1 MDISTPTR
9 HVIPARE
16 CRVVL
21 LRAGQ
26 RVDVVDLEGG
36 QVGDVF
42 AFAADDPR
50 EHHSASHTRAHVHRL
65 FPAVG
70 EEFVTSK
77 RRPILALRA
86 DTSPG
91 RHDMLVAAC
100 DDQRYEA
107 LGSPGH
113 PSCARS
119 LRSALTGLGLETGVV
134 PQPINVFMD
143 VPVDDG
149 GDLAWLPAS
158 TTAGDLIAFEA
169 LMDCYLA
176 VSACPQDLTQINNSR
191 PTSLAL
197 DIHVPTT
204 LQETLR

>member
-1 MDISTPTR
+1 M
-9 HVIPARE
+9 IPARE
-16 CRVVL
+16 CRVL
-21 LRAGQ
+21 FLRAGQ
-26 RVDVVDLEGG
+26 RVDIVDVEGG

-42 AFAADDPR
+42 VFAADDPS

-77 RRPILALRA
+77 RRPILVLRA
-86 DTSPG
+86 DSSPG

-100 DDQRYEA
+100 DDQRYAA

-113 PSCARS
+113 PSCARN
-119 LRSALTGLGLETGVV
+119 LRMALTEIGLGMDVV

-149 GDLAWLPAS
+149 GDLTWLPAP
-158 TTAGDLIAFEA
+158 TTAGDFIAFEA

-197 DIHVPTT
+197 DVHEPTT
-204 LQETLR
+204 HQETLR

>member
-1 MDISTPTR
+1 M
-9 HVIPARE
+9 IPARE
-16 CRVVL
+16 CRVL
-21 LRAGQ
+21 FLRAGQ
-26 RVDVVDLEGG
+26 RVDIVDVEGG

-42 AFAADDPR
+42 VFAADDPS

-86 DTSPG
+86 DSSPG

-100 DDQRYEA
+100 DDQRYAA

-113 PSCARS
+113 PSCARN
-119 LRSALTGLGLETGVV
+119 LRMALTEIGLGMDVV

-149 GDLAWLPAS
+149 GDLTWLPAP
-158 TTAGDLIAFEA
+158 TTAGDFIAFEA

-197 DIHVPTT
+197 DVHEPTT
-204 LQETLR
+204 HQETLR